1 MYAGNQNE
9 LSKQYIP
16 IVCATANDYEYTI
29 VFLESILKSADNNT
43 FYDIYI
49 LVDSG
54 FTDTSNDFIMD
65 YFEEFKGQCKITF
78 LNVGAIFDNAYIGIK
93 YIRTPTYFRLLI
105 PDLLDLDKCI
115 YLDTDII
122 VREDLRELYNTS
134 LDDCYIAGVKA
145 PSYFVRRDLENYC
158 KQAHIPDISQ
168 YVNAGVLL
176 MNLKK
181 MRSDNIV
188 KKFLELLPLNMES
201 QDQDIINSACYGYI
215 KFLPFKFNVM
225 TKYARWFLSD
235 YKDFFSV
242 EELLYGW
249 NNPVIIHYADE
260 IKPWKQINCVMGEYW
275 WEVCRNSKMKD
286 YFFKI
291 KEEDFYR
298 TALYYAGNFS
308 GESITNKAIYRLFSL
323 LNKGK
328 LAIYG
333 AGKRASKLLAYMEE
347 YGKKLEYF
355 IVSDKTDNPD
365 FIRGTPVIEISEL
378 KKENMDITLVIA
390 IAEKYHFEV
399 LGSLSGYRFKE
410 IVPLN
415 DNWNY

>member
-1 MYAGNQNE
+1 MGAGNQNE
-9 LSKQYIP
+9 WRKQHIP
-16 IVCATANDYEYTI
+16 IVCATANDYEYTL

-49 LVDSG
+49 LADSE
-54 FTDTSNDFIMD
+54 FTDTSNDFIKD
-65 YFEEFKGQCKITF
+65 YFEEFRAQCKITF
-78 LNVGAIFDNAYIGIK
+78 LNVGRTFANAYIGVEH
-93 YIRTPTYFRLLI
+93 IRTPTYFRLLI
-105 PDLLDLDKCI
+105 PDLLDFDKCI

-122 VREDLRELYNTS
+122 VREDLGELYNTP
-134 LDDCYIAGVKA
+134 LNDCYIAGVKA
-145 PSYFVRRDLENYC
+145 PSYFVRQDLESYC
-158 KQAHIPDISQ
+158 KQAHIPDILQ

-225 TKYARWFLSD
+225 TKYSGWFLSD
-235 YKDFFSV
+235 YKDLFST
-242 EELLYGW
+242 EELIYGW
-249 NNPVIIHYADE
+249 NNPAIIHYVDE

-308 GESITNKAIYRLFSL
+308 GDNMTNKAIYRLFSL
-323 LNKGK
+323 AKKGK
-328 LAIYG
+328 LAVYG
-333 AGKRASKLLAYMEE
+333 AGKRAFQLLSYMEG
-347 YGKKLEYF
+347 YGKKPEYF
-355 IVSDKTDNPD
+355 IVSDKIGNPD
-365 FIRGTPVIEISEL
+365 FLHGIPVIEISEL
-378 KKENMDITLVIA
+378 EKENRDITLVIA
-390 IAEKYHFEV
+390 IMEKYHFEV
-399 LGSLSGYRFKE
+399 FGNLSGYRFKE

>member
-1 MYAGNQNE
+1 MCAENQNE
-9 LSKQYIP
+9 LSKQHIP
-16 IVCATANDYEYTI
+16 IVCATANDYEYTL
-29 VFLESILKSADNNT
+29 VFLESMLKSADENT

-49 LVDSG
+49 LVDSE
-54 FTDTSNDFIMD
+54 FTDTSNDFIAN
-65 YFEEFKGQCKITF
+65 YFEEFKGQCEIIF
-78 LNVGAIFDNAYIGIK
+78 LNVGTVFVNAYIGIK
-93 YIRTPTYFRLLI
+93 HIGTPTYFRLLI

-122 VREDLRELYNTS
+122 VREDLGELYNTP

-145 PSYFVRRDLENYC
+145 PSYYIRPNLENYC

-188 KKFLELLPLNMES
+188 KRFLELLPLNMES
-201 QDQDIINSACYGYI
+201 QDQDIINSACYGNI

-225 TKYARWFLSD
+225 TKYASWYLSD
-235 YKDFFSV
+235 YKGYFSV
-242 EELLYGW
+242 EELVYGW
-249 NNPVIIHYADE
+249 NNPVIIHYADK
-260 IKPWKQINCVMGEYW
+260 IKPWIQINSIMGEFW
-275 WEVCRNSKMKD
+275 WEVCRNSKMKN

-291 KEEDFYR
+291 REEDFYR
-298 TALYYAGNFS
+298 TALYYAGSFYRDS
-308 GESITNKAIYRLFSL
+308 MTKKAVCRLF
-323 LNKGK
+323 NVMKKGR

-333 AGKRASKLLAYMEE
+333 AGNKAFQLSTYMEE
-347 YGKKLEYF
+347 YGKRPECF
-355 IVSDKTDNPD
+355 IVSDKRGNPA
-365 FIRGTPVIEISEL
+365 FLRGIPVIEISDL
-378 KKENMDITLVIA
+378 GKENRDITLVIA
-390 IAEKYHFEV
+390 IMEKYHFEI
-399 LGSLSGYRFKE
+399 LSNLSGYRFKE